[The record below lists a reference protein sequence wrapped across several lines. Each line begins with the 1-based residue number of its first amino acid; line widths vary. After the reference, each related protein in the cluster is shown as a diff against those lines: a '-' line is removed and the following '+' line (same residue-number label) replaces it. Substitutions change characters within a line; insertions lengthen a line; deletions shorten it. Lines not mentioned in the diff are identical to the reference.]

1 MQSEPQTVTVVL
13 SGSYGYVA
21 PSLVVKALE
30 KYVKRNAYQ
39 RKLMAERRRVG
50 KA

>member
-1 MQSEPQTVTVVL
+1 MQSELQTVTVTL
-13 SGSYGYVA
+13 SSSYGYVA

-30 KYVKRNAYQ
+30 KYVRRNEYQ